1 MCGAPIRLDDG
12 SEIGCR
18 KCWQCLKQKSQD
30 WVGRCIA
37 ESRTAS
43 ASRFVTLTYG
53 GGDHPAAQFLTY
65 EHVQRWLVEVRRK
78 AKVRYLAVGEYG
90 SEKGR
95 AHWHVLLFYE
105 SGKVPQVEMNKRI
118 NHKMWPHGFSQ
129 WEEVSTQAIRYCVKY
144 VQKDKGALEK
154 QAKFALSKRPAL
166 GAKYFEMLA
175 AKYVDAGLS
184 PKELSYSFP
193 DVINK
198 KTKLPETFRL
208 PKQSFSAAHLV
219 GSFVRLWQEKNGN
232 NRWPSSE
239 LVEYFLDREAARTPL
254 DLGKERFAGRVPK
267 PEKAPP
273 YGSDPVYSDTVNAY
287 FSDTPLGR
295 LWFYRNNTGDLV
307 WHEKLGKAGNAV
319 RNGRI
324 VLPGFNPNGLPPAAS
339 TGVPLLKGRR
349 AI

>member
-1 MCGAPIRLDDG
+1 MCGSPIRLPDG
-12 SEIGCR
+12 TELGCR

-105 SGKVPQVEMNKRI
+105 SGKVPEVELNKRI

-129 WEEVSTQAIRYCVKY
+129 WEEISTQAIRYCVKY

-184 PKELSYSFP
+184 PKELEYSFP

-198 KTKLPETFRL
+198 KTKVPETFRL
-208 PKQSFSAAHLV
+208 PKQSFSASHFV
-219 GSFVRLWQEKNGN
+219 GSFVRLWQEKHGN

-239 LVEYFLDREAARTPL
+239 LVDYFLDREAARTPL

-267 PEKAPP
+267 PERPP
-273 YGSDPVYSDTVNAY
+273 PHGSEPVYSPTVNAY
-287 FSDTPLGR
+287 FSDTPIAR

-319 RNGRI
+319 RNNRI
-324 VLPGFNPNGLPPAAS
+324 VLKGLHPDVS
-339 TGVPLLKGRR
+339 TGVPLSKGRR
-349 AI
+349 V

>member
-1 MCGAPIRLDDG
+1 M
-12 SEIGCR
+12 
-18 KCWQCLKQKSQD
+18 KQKAQD

-37 ESRTAS
+37 ESKTAT

-53 GGDHPAAQFLTY
+53 GGDHPAALLLTY
-65 EHVQRWLVEVRRK
+65 EHVQRFLVEVRRK

-105 SGKVPQVEMNKRI
+105 SGEPPEVEHDKRI
-118 NHKMWPHGFSQ
+118 NHKFWPHGFCQ
-129 WEEVSTQAIRYCVKY
+129 WEVAGTHSFRYCVKY
-144 VQKDKGALEK
+144 VIKDHGALEK

-198 KTKLPETFRL
+198 KTGLPETFRL
-208 PKQSFSAAHLV
+208 PTQSFSAAHFV
-219 GSFVRLWQEKNGN
+219 GSFVRLWREKHGHDK
-232 NRWPSSE
+232 WPWSD
-239 LVEYFLDREAARTPL
+239 LVEYYLDRDAARTPL

-267 PEKAPP
+267 PEFPPP
-273 YGSDPVYSDTVNAY
+273 YGSEPVYSDTVNAY

-295 LWFYRNNTGDLV
+295 LWFYRNSTGDLV

-324 VLPGFNPNGLPPAAS
+324 VLPGLYPNGLPRDAS
-339 TGVPLLKGRR
+339 TGGPLSKGRR
-349 AI
+349 GK

>member
-1 MCGAPIRLDDG
+1 M
-12 SEIGCR
+12 
-18 KCWQCLKQKSQD
+18 
-30 WVGRCIA
+30 
-37 ESRTAS
+37 
-43 ASRFVTLTYG
+43 TLTYG

-78 AKVRYLAVGEYG
+78 ASVRYLAVGEYG

-105 SGKVPQVEMNKRI
+105 KGAPPDVELNKRI
-118 NHKMWPHGFSQ
+118 NHKMWKHGFSQ
-129 WEEVSTQAIRYCVKY
+129 WEEISTQAIRYCVKY

-166 GAKYFEMLA
+166 GAKYFVKLA
-175 AKYVDAGLS
+175 SEYVEAGLS

-193 DVINK
+193 DVLNK

-208 PKQSFSAAHLV
+208 PKQSFSAAHFV
-219 GSFVRLWQEKNGN
+219 ESFVRLWQEKYGN
-232 NRWPSSE
+232 SRWPSSE
-239 LVEYFLDREAARTPL
+239 LVDYFLDREAAKTPL

-267 PEKAPP
+267 PERPP
-273 YGSDPVYSDTVNAY
+273 PHGSEPVYSPSVNAY
-287 FSDTPLGR
+287 FSDTPICR
-295 LWFYRNNTGDLV
+295 LWFYRNKEGDLV

-324 VLPGFNPNGLPPAAS
+324 VLKGLRPD
-339 TGVPLLKGRR
+339 G
-349 AI
+349 

>member
-1 MCGAPIRLDDG
+1 M
-12 SEIGCR
+12 
-18 KCWQCLKQKSQD
+18 
-30 WVGRCIA
+30 
-37 ESRTAS
+37 
-43 ASRFVTLTYG
+43 
-53 GGDHPAAQFLTY
+53 
-65 EHVQRWLVEVRRK
+65 VEVRRK

-105 SGKVPQVEMNKRI
+105 SGKVPEVELNKRI

-175 AKYVDAGLS
+175 AKYVEAGLS
-184 PKELSYSFP
+184 PRELEYSFP
-193 DVINK
+193 DVLNK

-208 PKQSFSAAHLV
+208 PKQSFSAAHFIE
-219 GSFVRLWQEKNGN
+219 SFVRLWQEKYGN

-254 DLGKERFAGRVPK
+254 DLGKERWAGRVPK
-267 PEKAPP
+267 PERPP
-273 YGSDPVYSDTVNAY
+273 PHGSDPVYSDTVNAY

-319 RNGRI
+319 QNGRI
-324 VLPGFNPNGLPPAAS
+324 RLPGFYPNGLPPDAS
-339 TGVPLLKGRR
+339 TGVRLSKK
-349 AI
+349 